1 MRRAVQ
7 AAVGWGSALPP
18 HELGT
23 VEGFQE
29 VPVAEV
35 TGPWQRGL
43 LAAVTPLWDVVV

>member
-7 AAVGWGSALPP
+7 AAVGWSSALPP